1 MRRIF
6 SFLKLF
12 RKDLIVMVLAIF
24 HRDTPRRIKGLML
37 LAILYL
43 LSPIDLIPDTIPVV
57 GWLDDAVLVPA
68 VICGLESL
76 LPSHVRAYAE
86 AKADKAAHVAPVF
99 VVLASLFVLAWAILI
114 IYGVV
119 HFLQWLF

>member
-6 SFLKLF
+6 SFLQLF
-12 RKDLIVMVLAIF
+12 RRDLIIMVFAIF

-43 LSPIDLIPDTIPVV
+43 LSPLDLIPDSIPIL
-57 GWLDDAVLVPA
+57 GWLDDALLVPMA
-68 VICGLESL
+68 ICGLENM

-86 AKADKAAHVAPVF
+86 SRADKVAHVAPIF
-99 VVLASLFVLAWAILI
+99 IVLASLFVIGWAVLI
-114 IYGVV
+114 IYGLI
-119 HFLQWLF
+119 HLIF